1 MVMARISVDCPQC
14 GHQIILDIK
23 TIDDLR
29 KENKEL
35 KAELHYLKTKPA
47 ADDNDSMRLFNSLFG
62 RK

>member
-1 MVMARISVDCPQC
+1 MARITLNCPRC
-14 GHQIILDIK
+14 ESQIILDIK

-35 KAELHYLKTKPA
+35 KAELHSLINKPEL
-47 ADDNDSMRLFNSLFG
+47 DKNDTMKLFNSLFG

>member
-1 MVMARISVDCPQC
+1 MARITLNCPRC
-14 GHQIILDIK
+14 ESQIILDIK

-29 KENKEL
+29 KENQEL
-35 KAELHYLKTKPA
+35 KAELHYLKTKPE